1 MARRPR
7 LNLPH
12 IPQHVVQRGNNRQ
25 ATFFTEQDFTVYL
38 NKVKDYSRRFD
49 VSVHAFVLMT
59 NHVHLLMTP
68 TTATGVS
75 QLMQS
80 LGRYY
85 VRYVNNTYK
94 RTGTLWEGRFKS
106 SLVD

>member
-38 NKVKDYSRRFD
+38 NKVKDYSRRFE
-49 VSVHAFVLMT
+49 VCVIAFLLMT
-59 NHVHLLMTP
+59 NDVHLLMTP
-68 TTATGVS
+68 TTAT
-75 QLMQS
+75 
-80 LGRYY
+80 
-85 VRYVNNTYK
+85 
-94 RTGTLWEGRFKS
+94 RFS
-106 SLVD
+106 